1 MMDDTAVVTVAGIKT
16 EIMNAHIVTHT
27 SNKMLQ
33 FNATNCKTMKI
44 GKNTETVIDQDLK
57 VDNWK
62 VSHDINGNFS
72 ESYEGKL
79 IMKEVKEHKYLG
91 FVISNTASN
100 VPNILEK
107 KGKVAGIHRN
117 IITKGLGS
125 HTFECIIIYIKSM
138 IHGTSLN
145 SSET

>member
-1 MMDDTAVVTVAGIKT
+1 
-16 EIMNAHIVTHT
+16 
-27 SNKMLQ
+27 
-33 FNATNCKTMKI
+33 MKI
-44 GKNTETVIDQDLK
+44 AKNTETVIDQELK
-57 VDNWK
+57 VDSWK
-62 VSHDINGNFS
+62 VSHDRNGNFL
-72 ESYEGKL
+72 ESYEGKQ
-79 IMKEVKEHKYLG
+79 IIKEAKEHKYLG